1 MKKILVL
8 AMCGMLCFAS
18 TGCTVENK
26 DDKEAARVQELASDI
41 STDIKSGEF
50 LLKGIKYSFPME
62 LKELLDNGWHVSNS
76 YANKD
81 EFLLEPN
88 YTSNNFE
95 LFDEDEN
102 YIRVSVVNLS
112 DKEAEIEE
120 CMVEYLYMSTTEA
133 DLVLPSGVYK
143 HCKPAEIEA
152 VYGESDNKEA
162 KNGEVEYNF
171 TYSVDDQYKCNINMN
186 VVDNDYTIDPLV
198 SIEYSVVDI
207 GNNGVFYSEYSEGKD
222 ANETFTTY
230 ADNIFKAGYYG
241 EYTEYVKSGAATEE
255 EAKELYENMAD
266 YYADALLY
274 YIGVDDESVDENT
287 KAQYKDF
294 AKKVMAKVK
303 WEYSDVN
310 IVESG
315 TGIVHLQLYPVNLFD
330 VIEEPLTGTIQS
342 FQEKYAGVDVNAA
355 TQEEQAAMEADL
367 AKMALETMEGLLDQV
382 TAEKAKEKIYT
393 VENQVFSQEQWDEID
408 DILLGL
414 KK

>member
-26 DDKEAARVQELASDI
+26 DDKEGARVQELASDI

-50 LLKGIKYSFPME
+50 LLKGVKYSFPME

-303 WEYSDVN
+303 WEYGDVN

-315 TGIVHLQLYPVNLFD
+315 TGIVHLQLYPVNLFE

-408 DILLGL
+408 DILLGV
-414 KK
+414 KE